1 MFLIPMQP
9 IDYAIIISFLAASTL
24 FGLWQ
29 GRSNKQTSDYFL
41 GGHTLPW
48 FAVMLSVVATETSV
62 LTFVSVPGLAYRGD
76 WTFLQLS
83 LGYIVGRILVSIIL
97 LPVYFKQG
105 VTSIYEVI
113 GQRFGPGIQKTA
125 SGMFLVTRILG
136 DGIRFLATGVIVQVV
151 TGWPLWVC
159 VLIIGLV
166 TLVYTISGGLKTV
179 VWMDSFQFGLYLA
192 GGIISIGY
200 VLAHLGMPLPD
211 MFRSLYEAGKLRII
225 DTDPHLFTH
234 PLSFVSAFIG
244 GALLSLSSHGVDY
257 LMVQR
262 ILGCKGLSS
271 ARKAMIG
278 SGMFVLFQFALF
290 LLAGSLIYLFMHG
303 APMQKDREFT
313 SFIVNVLPA
322 GLKGVLLAGI
332 LSAAMSTLSSSINA
346 LAASTVTD
354 LLKGNA
360 SLAKSRLISIGWAA
374 VLIGIALLFNEN
386 DRALV
391 MIGLEIASFTYGG
404 LLGLFLLSRSK
415 RAFRSTSLVAGL
427 LASTGVVF
435 LLQYLGL
442 AWTWYIAVSV
452 SINLLVTVLAEAL
465 QPRQRLTESP

>member
-1 MFLIPMQP
+1 MQP

-41 GGHTLPW
+41 GGHKLPW

-83 LGYIVGRILVSIIL
+83 FGYIVGRILVSFIL
-97 LPVYFKQG
+97 LPAYFKHG

-113 GQRFGPGIQKTA
+113 GMRFGPGIQKTA
-125 SGMFLVTRILG
+125 SGIFLITRILG

-151 TGWPLWVC
+151 TGWPLWLC
-159 VLIIGLV
+159 VLIIGMV
-166 TLVYTISGGLKTV
+166 TLIYTISGGLRTV
-179 VWMDSFQFGLYLA
+179 VWLDSFQFGLYLA
-192 GGIISIGY
+192 GGFIAIGY
-200 VLAHLGMPLPD
+200 VLMHVGMPLPEVLG
-211 MFRSLYEAGKLRII
+211 SLYEAGKLRLI
-225 DTDPHLFTH
+225 DTDPHIFTH
-234 PLSFVSAFIG
+234 SLSFVSAFVG

-262 ILGCKGLSS
+262 ILGCKGLDS

-278 SGMFVLFQFALF
+278 SGIFVLFQFALF
-290 LLAGSLIYLFMHG
+290 LLAGSLIYVFMQG
-303 APMQKDREFT
+303 APMTKDREFT
-313 SFIVNVLPA
+313 AFIVNVLPA
-322 GLKGVLLAGI
+322 GLKGILLAGI

-354 LLKGNA
+354 LLKGKA
-360 SLAKSRLISIGWAA
+360 SLTASRFISIGWAV

-386 DRALV
+386 DKSIV
-391 MIGLEIASFTYGG
+391 MLGLEIASFTYGG
-404 LLGLFLLSRSK
+404 LLGLFLLSRSS
-415 RAFRSTSLVAGL
+415 REFRSSSLVAGL
-427 LASTGVVF
+427 LASTGIVF
-435 LLQYLGL
+435 LLKFLGL

-452 SINLLVTVLAEAL
+452 TVNLLVTLLFEAL
-465 QPRQRLTESP
+465 QPRKLSGSSS

>member
-1 MFLIPMQP
+1 MQP

-41 GGHTLPW
+41 GGHKLPW

-83 LGYIVGRILVSIIL
+83 FGYIVGRILVSFIL
-97 LPVYFKQG
+97 LPAYFKHG

-113 GQRFGPGIQKTA
+113 GMRFGPGIQKTA
-125 SGMFLVTRILG
+125 SGIFLITRILG

-151 TGWPLWVC
+151 TGWPLWLC
-159 VLIIGLV
+159 VLIIGMV
-166 TLVYTISGGLKTV
+166 TLIYTISGGLRTV
-179 VWMDSFQFGLYLA
+179 VWLDSFQFGLYLA
-192 GGIISIGY
+192 GGFIAIGY
-200 VLAHLGMPLPD
+200 VLMHVGMPLPEVLG
-211 MFRSLYEAGKLRII
+211 SLYEAGKLRLI
-225 DTDPHLFTH
+225 DTDPHIFTH
-234 PLSFVSAFIG
+234 SLSFVSAFVG

-262 ILGCKGLSS
+262 ILGCKGLGS

-278 SGMFVLFQFALF
+278 SGIFVLFQFALF
-290 LLAGSLIYLFMHG
+290 LLAGSLIYVFMQG
-303 APMQKDREFT
+303 APMTKDREFT
-313 SFIVNVLPA
+313 AFIVNVLPA
-322 GLKGVLLAGI
+322 GLKGILLAGI

-354 LLKGNA
+354 LLKGKA
-360 SLAKSRLISIGWAA
+360 SLTASRFISIGWAV

-386 DRALV
+386 DKSIV
-391 MIGLEIASFTYGG
+391 MLGLEIASFTYGG
-404 LLGLFLLSRSK
+404 LLGLFLLSRSS
-415 RAFRSTSLVAGL
+415 REFRSSSLVAGL
-427 LASTGVVF
+427 LASTGIVF
-435 LLQYLGL
+435 LLKFLGL

-452 SINLLVTVLAEAL
+452 TVNLLVTLLFEAL
-465 QPRQRLTESP
+465 QPRKLSGSSS